1 MGTRVN
7 ITLPLAE
14 TDAVQLQGRNHG
26 APTEGSNNMVLVVDD
41 EPEVRAVTVRILRE
55 NGLSVEALI
64 ELRAPEGASK
74 HEYYDTVDVEW
85 ARRWPAEEIWKARKT
100 G

>member
-1 MGTRVN
+1 M
-7 ITLPLAE
+7 
-14 TDAVQLQGRNHG
+14 
-26 APTEGSNNMVLVVDD
+26 
-41 EPEVRAVTVRILRE
+41 
-55 NGLSVEALI
+55 ALI
-64 ELRAPEGASK
+64 TALIAASLVANPGKLVLGKDAGAELTLRAPEGASK